1 MFKTITECIE
11 YMYNNLLID
20 GVNYDCLM
28 NQLNNLNLIA
38 SFYDENAFDLSGLLE
53 LLDSIDKLEDIQ
65 DLKDTRELYNFYDV
79 YEDFKKLYM
88 EVD

>member
-28 NQLNNLNLIA
+28 NQLNNLHNLAKWEYWICQIGIMF
-38 SFYDENAFDLSGLLE
+38 S
-53 LLDSIDKLEDIQ
+53 
-65 DLKDTRELYNFYDV
+65 
-79 YEDFKKLYM
+79 
-88 EVD
+88 